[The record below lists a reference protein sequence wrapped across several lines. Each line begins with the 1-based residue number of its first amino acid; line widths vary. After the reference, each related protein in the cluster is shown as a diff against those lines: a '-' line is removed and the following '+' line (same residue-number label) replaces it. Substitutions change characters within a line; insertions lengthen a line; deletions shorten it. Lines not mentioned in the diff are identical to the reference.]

1 MSGYTTKEV
10 SELIGLQPYQIR
22 HYVRRKLLNPSVGDR
37 GEFRFSFQ
45 DVVIL
50 RSAKGL
56 LDAQVPVRKAYRVLI
71 KLQDRLERIKSLA
84 SVRVFADGER
94 IVVRDRDLTWDAET
108 GQGQLDFSVSELAG
122 DVADIANKHLVSA
135 QVNDVL
141 DSEGWY
147 NLGLDLE
154 EVDSLRAPEAYHKA
168 IQLDPKNAYAHVN
181 LGRLMQLQGN
191 FRLAKQHYEQ
201 ALESADDHQLAF
213 YNLGTIYDEL
223 NEVEKA
229 AEYYELALTMPDAH
243 FNLSRISEIKG
254 DEISAVRHMR
264 LYRELLE
271 KE

>member
-108 GQGQLDFSVSELAG
+108 GQGQLDFSVSE
-122 DVADIANKHLVSA
+122 
-135 QVNDVL
+135 
-141 DSEGWY
+141 
-147 NLGLDLE
+147 
-154 EVDSLRAPEAYHKA
+154 
-168 IQLDPKNAYAHVN
+168 
-181 LGRLMQLQGN
+181 
-191 FRLAKQHYEQ
+191 
-201 ALESADDHQLAF
+201 
-213 YNLGTIYDEL
+213 
-223 NEVEKA
+223 
-229 AEYYELALTMPDAH
+229 
-243 FNLSRISEIKG
+243 
-254 DEISAVRHMR
+254 
-264 LYRELLE
+264 
-271 KE
+271 